1 MKYTQPGLGNATV
14 FHIVFQIQST
24 FCRGIS
30 NFPENPQSA
39 NRKSHSQTVNGRK
52 LAQLEG
58 ERCLLP
64 ACRSRVEEEM
74 ILKRNRQK
82 EETKGVR

>member
-1 MKYTQPGLGNATV
+1 
-14 FHIVFQIQST
+14 
-24 FCRGIS
+24 
-30 NFPENPQSA
+30 
-39 NRKSHSQTVNGRK
+39 VNGRK